1 MLVEE
6 LAQGFPIRVDHALYY
21 ESTQQRILMNG
32 WANYETWN
40 VALWIQNTEG
50 LYLLG
55 QLCDSYQQFVEAVR
69 CDFTFDGVRWD
80 DPNINHAEM
89 DDMLT
94 EL

>member
-1 MLVEE
+1 
-6 LAQGFPIRVDHALYY
+6 
-21 ESTQQRILMNG
+21 MNG

-40 VALWIQNTEG
+40 ASLWIQNTEG
-50 LYLLG
+50 LYALG
-55 QLCDSYQQFVEAVR
+55 QLCDSYQQFVDAVR

-89 DDMLT
+89 DEMLT